1 MLLRPWIILLLANH
15 IVQAYDLQMS
25 PNVEKDE
32 QVIKEG
38 STLTLKC
45 IEKIYYRSERNG
57 TIKWTIPTLTKRKE
71 VNNPNNYYITILEI
85 ILISIVFLSCI
96 TQEFRKRHHVETFKN
111 ETQLISTMIL
121 TNATNEDTGFYSCQG
136 TSEKSDRYIYVTSM
150 LFSSLG

>member
-71 VNNPNNYYITILEI
+71 VNNPNNYYITILEMI
-85 ILISIVFLSCI
+85 VISSVSFRAL
-96 TQEFRKRHHVETFKN
+96 QEFRKRHHVETFKN

-121 TNATNEDTGFYSCQG
+121 TNATNEDTGYYSCQG

-150 LFSSLG
+150 LLSSLG

>member
-38 STLTLKC
+38 STLKLTC

-96 TQEFRKRHHVETFKN
+96 TGIQK
-111 ETQLISTMIL
+111 
-121 TNATNEDTGFYSCQG
+121 
-136 TSEKSDRYIYVTSM
+136 TSSRGNV
-150 LFSSLG
+150 